1 MKKQLLKPVLF
12 SMLILSSVGVI
23 AGCGSN
29 QQVGYVDSEK
39 IMQQTQKGQDIGKAI
54 EAKRQALNQKVEA
67 AAANGEA
74 AQQQAI
80 QEAQQEWA
88 AFGQA
93 EQNEIQKLIDENVST
108 VAKEKNINVVLKKAA
123 VTSGGVD
130 LTDDVINKVGKAPST
145 DTAKASDTQTK

>member
-1 MKKQLLKPVLF
+1 MTPFTIEQNNYLTQNIQAFYHTDFGGTQLPNNPNFLYKLKNDPHHNWTDYRL
-12 SMLILSSVGVI
+12 
-23 AGCGSN
+23 
-29 QQVGYVDSEK
+29 
-39 IMQQTQKGQDIGKAI
+39 
-54 EAKRQALNQKVEA
+54 
-67 AAANGEA
+67 
-74 AQQQAI
+74 